1 VALKLSSHADHVFHD
16 GFQKARAVAGAAHAG
31 SRRCAAAGME
41 SLAGYHGDRVPD
53 RAAAWWGLA
62 IVVQCNRVN
71 DSRVDVTVQRR
82 FVGLIPFSTET
93 VPDVVKAD
101 VYNVW
106 ARTSGGGKQRR
117 GSTAALELTSR
128 QGQVVR
134 RTRFGPSFGT
144 EPSEMADQI
153 QLVLND
159 RSRASVTGWWM
170 PWLVNIAALL
180 FVLVVGS
187 ILGEVVLRALGVLK
201 PAS

>member
-1 VALKLSSHADHVFHD
+1 MPTTSSTTDSKRRGRSPGRRTRDH
-16 GFQKARAVAGAAHAG
+16 
-31 SRRCAAAGME
+31 AAAPLPAWKAWLAITVIG
-41 SLAGYHGDRVPD
+41 SLTGLLL
-53 RAAAWWGLA
+53 WWGLA

-106 ARTSGGGKQRR
+106 ARTSGDGKQRR